1 MLQDYHIINQLYLTE
16 IYHSDRFDPS
26 VVKLRKGGFL
36 SKASVVDKIKL
47 ATATFIQNVIEQDGK
62 FGLPNGEDADI
73 KQMGDDLVAVKTP
86 EQMQKFWDDYGLLYY
101 TSQEHPFVIEP
112 TNQ

>member
-26 VVKLRKGGFL
+26 VVKLRKDGFL
-36 SKASVVDKIKL
+36 QKASAVDKIKL
-47 ATATFIQNVIEQDGK
+47 ATATFLQGVIDRTGGYLQ
-62 FGLPNGEDADI
+62 PNGEMADI
-73 KQMGDDLVAVKTP
+73 KQMGNDLVAVKTP
-86 EQMQKFWDDYGLLYY
+86 EDMQRFWDDYGLLYY